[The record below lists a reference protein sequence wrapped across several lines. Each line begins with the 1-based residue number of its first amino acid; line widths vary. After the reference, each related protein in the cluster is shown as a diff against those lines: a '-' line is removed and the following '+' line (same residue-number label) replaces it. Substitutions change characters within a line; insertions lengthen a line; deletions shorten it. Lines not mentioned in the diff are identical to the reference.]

1 MGVFLAIFMMMT
13 TMSVAVFVIARARRN
28 GSSYNEKSRFVMTLM
43 ILSFLLLLCDVLFGG
58 EYVELRLPLDM
69 IVSILPLLAVT
80 CSLADEQSSLL
91 TGRILLI
98 PSALLTLLYIFQ
110 GSGLVPLQQASRYVL
125 AAGCTSMLGCIV
137 CILSISLRLRSV
149 NFVMS
154 CGNVWSYTTM
164 TIDMLYFLFLLMD
177 VMFLI
182 MSLCISLSSA
192 RVVAGIVSVLLMFQL
207 VALGLR
213 VVQDSLFVI
222 WQRHERRIV
231 ESMKMSQTD
240 IAHSSSKTNEL
251 YGDIYARLVA
261 LFEADKPYLDSELTI
276 NDVVK
281 KIFTNKLYISRAIS
295 RFTGKNFCQF
305 VNYYRDS
312 YSIKLFRDNPDL
324 KVAELANQS
333 GFNSTVSFSMA
344 FRLYMTECP
353 SDWCRKE
360 RNKIVRGKK

>member
-1 MGVFLAIFMMMT
+1 
-13 TMSVAVFVIARARRN
+13 
-28 GSSYNEKSRFVMTLM
+28 
-43 ILSFLLLLCDVLFGG
+43 
-58 EYVELRLPLDM
+58 
-69 IVSILPLLAVT
+69 
-80 CSLADEQSSLL
+80 
-91 TGRILLI
+91 
-98 PSALLTLLYIFQ
+98 
-110 GSGLVPLQQASRYVL
+110 
-125 AAGCTSMLGCIV
+125 
-137 CILSISLRLRSV
+137 
-149 NFVMS
+149 
-154 CGNVWSYTTM
+154 
-164 TIDMLYFLFLLMD
+164 
-177 VMFLI
+177 
-182 MSLCISLSSA
+182 MSLSISLSSA
-192 RVVAGIVSVLLMFQL
+192 RVVAVIVSVLLMLQF

-213 VVQDSLFVI
+213 VIQDSLFVI
-222 WQRHERRIV
+222 WHRHERRIV

-240 IAHSSSKTNEL
+240 IVHSSSKTNEL

-295 RFTGKNFCQF
+295 RFTGRNFCQF
-305 VNYYRDS
+305 VNYYRVS

-360 RNKIVRGKK
+360 RSKIVRGKK

>member
-1 MGVFLAIFMMMT
+1 MGVFLAILMMIST
-13 TMSVAVFVIARARRN
+13 LSVAVFVIARARRHR
-28 GSSYNEKSRFVMTLM
+28 SAYNEKNRFVMTLM
-43 ILSFLLLLCDVLFGG
+43 ILSSLLLLCDILFGG

-69 IVSILPLLAVT
+69 MVSILPLLAVT
-80 CSLADEQSSLL
+80 SSVAGEQSSLL
-91 TGRILLI
+91 AGKILLA
-98 PSALLTLLYIFQ
+98 PSALLILLYIFQ
-110 GSGLVPLQQASRYVL
+110 GSGLIPVQHASKYVL
-125 AAGCTSMLGCIV
+125 AAGGTSMLGCVFFIM
-137 CILSISLRLRSV
+137 SISLRLRSV

-164 TIDMLYFLFLLMD
+164 TIDMLYFLFLLMN
-177 VMFLI
+177 VMFLV

-192 RVVAGIVSVLLMFQL
+192 RVVAGIVSVLLMLQL

-240 IAHSSSKTNEL
+240 IAQSTPKSNEL
-251 YGDIYARLVA
+251 YGDIYARIVA

-295 RFTGKNFCQF
+295 RFAGRNFCQF
-305 VNYYRDS
+305 VNYYRVS

-360 RNKIVRGKK
+360 RNKIVHGKK

>member
-1 MGVFLAIFMMMT
+1 MGVFLAILMMIST
-13 TMSVAVFVIARARRN
+13 LSVAVFVIDRARRHR
-28 GSSYNEKSRFVMTLM
+28 SAYNEKNRFVMTLM
-43 ILSFLLLLCDVLFGG
+43 ILSSLLLLCDALFGG
-58 EYVELRLPLDM
+58 DYVELRLPLDIM
-69 IVSILPLLAVT
+69 VSILPLLAVT
-80 CSLADEQSSLL
+80 SSVADEQSSLL
-91 TGRILLI
+91 TGKILLI

-110 GSGLVPLQQASRYVL
+110 GSGLIPVQQASGYIL

-164 TIDMLYFLFLLMD
+164 TIDMLYFLFLMMD
-177 VMFLI
+177 VMFLV

-213 VVQDSLFVI
+213 VIQDSLFVI

-240 IAHSSSKTNEL
+240 IAQSTPKSNEL
-251 YGDIYARLVA
+251 YGDIYARIVA

-295 RFTGKNFCQF
+295 RFTGRNFCQF
-305 VNYYRDS
+305 VNYYRVS

-360 RNKIVRGKK
+360 KVRLSRMTK

>member
-1 MGVFLAIFMMMT
+1 
-13 TMSVAVFVIARARRN
+13 
-28 GSSYNEKSRFVMTLM
+28 
-43 ILSFLLLLCDVLFGG
+43 
-58 EYVELRLPLDM
+58 
-69 IVSILPLLAVT
+69 
-80 CSLADEQSSLL
+80 
-91 TGRILLI
+91 
-98 PSALLTLLYIFQ
+98 
-110 GSGLVPLQQASRYVL
+110 
-125 AAGCTSMLGCIV
+125 
-137 CILSISLRLRSV
+137 
-149 NFVMS
+149 
-154 CGNVWSYTTM
+154 
-164 TIDMLYFLFLLMD
+164 
-177 VMFLI
+177 
-182 MSLCISLSSA
+182 
-192 RVVAGIVSVLLMFQL
+192 MFQL
-207 VALGLR
+207 IALGLR
-213 VVQDSLFVI
+213 AVQDSLFVI

-240 IAHSSSKTNEL
+240 IVHSSSKTNEL

-305 VNYYRDS
+305 VNYYRVS